1 MYIDKVDVDES
12 PSYSYSPLA
21 LALALAK
28 CFGFVLFE
36 KYELVG
42 EVFWVREFLLL
53 VWVACLLS
61 RSHTNIPYCLDL
73 AADAGLGPLLP
84 QNRTQ
89 TLHRHTR
96 IHTPLSHFD
105 PASFWTIY
113 FCF

>member
-12 PSYSYSPLA
+12 PSYSYSP
-21 LALALAK
+21 LALAK

-61 RSHTNIPYCLDL
+61 RSHTNVPYCLDL
-73 AADAGLGPLLP
+73 AADAGLGPFTWSVVVRVDGQRWYLCTYVHYLLP
-84 QNRTQ
+84 
-89 TLHRHTR
+89 
-96 IHTPLSHFD
+96 
-105 PASFWTIY
+105 
-113 FCF
+113 